1 MSKFNISDKVVFTM
15 LSTKADAV
23 VLDVLVHTSTL
34 TGDSYTTSMIG
45 HEMLG
50 IYKEGEV
57 FGSMLSK
64 EEV

>member
-34 TGDSYTTSMIG
+34 TEDSYTTYMIG
-45 HEMLG
+45 H
-50 IYKEGEV
+50 
-57 FGSMLSK
+57 
-64 EEV
+64 